1 MIGSRV
7 GKDNISL
14 WDRNLSSLY
23 LSFFISRNCFRKFTI
38 IDLLELT
45 ELDSLNSLWVSYFK
59 LMFQNLLLFLFKTT
73 IKIYLII
80 RTNYSVQ
87 NVLFLMLTERSY
99 SASQKYFTRNKSY
112 ERFFLPCI
120 SRFIFL
126 VRSHKIILKSVFSIV
141 IIHLSKAAFFSF
153 KKRKR
158 TSQQGQYPSSLPC
171 LDPFILFNTINNLG
185 LNYLFHLCTNLLLTF
200 QFLG

>member
-59 LMFQNLLLFLFKTT
+59 LMFQILLLFLFKTT

-80 RTNYSVQ
+80 RTNYSV
-87 NVLFLMLTERSY
+87 
-99 SASQKYFTRNKSY
+99 
-112 ERFFLPCI
+112 
-120 SRFIFL
+120 
-126 VRSHKIILKSVFSIV
+126 
-141 IIHLSKAAFFSF
+141 
-153 KKRKR
+153 
-158 TSQQGQYPSSLPC
+158 
-171 LDPFILFNTINNLG
+171 
-185 LNYLFHLCTNLLLTF
+185 
-200 QFLG
+200 

>member
-80 RTNYSVQ
+80 RTNYSV
-87 NVLFLMLTERSY
+87 
-99 SASQKYFTRNKSY
+99 
-112 ERFFLPCI
+112 
-120 SRFIFL
+120 
-126 VRSHKIILKSVFSIV
+126 
-141 IIHLSKAAFFSF
+141 
-153 KKRKR
+153 
-158 TSQQGQYPSSLPC
+158 
-171 LDPFILFNTINNLG
+171 
-185 LNYLFHLCTNLLLTF
+185 
-200 QFLG
+200 